1 MRAWLLGGCLSLLLL
16 AQQAM
21 AGTLLVVGDSIS
33 AALGLETSQGWVS
46 LLEKRLAEKGYKQR
60 VVNASISGDTS
71 AGGLARLPA
80 LLAEHKP
87 ELVII
92 ELGGN
97 DGLRGQPPA
106 QLQQNLAGMIDSA
119 RGQGAAVLLLGMR
132 LPPNYGARY
141 TTAFAN
147 VYSTVAAEKQVP
159 LVPFFL
165 EGVGGV
171 AEMMQSDGIHPQ
183 AKAQPRLLDNLWPT
197 LEPML

>member
-1 MRAWLLGGCLSLLLL
+1 MRAWWLSGALTLMFW
-16 AQQAM
+16 AHGAV

-33 AALGLETSQGWVS
+33 AAFGLDSRQGWVA
-46 LLEKRLAEKGYKQR
+46 LLENRLKEEGFEHS

-71 AGGLARLPA
+71 AGGAARLSA

-97 DGLRGQPPA
+97 DGLRGQPLA
-106 QLQQNLAGMIDSA
+106 QLQQNLASMIDASQA
-119 RGQGAAVLLLGMR
+119 SGAEVLLLGMR

-141 TTAFAN
+141 TSAFAQ
-147 VYSTVAAEKQVP
+147 VFADLAERKQVP

-171 AEMMQSDGIHPQ
+171 PGMMQADGIHPTQDAQ
-183 AKAQPRLLDNLWPT
+183 AVLLDNVWPT